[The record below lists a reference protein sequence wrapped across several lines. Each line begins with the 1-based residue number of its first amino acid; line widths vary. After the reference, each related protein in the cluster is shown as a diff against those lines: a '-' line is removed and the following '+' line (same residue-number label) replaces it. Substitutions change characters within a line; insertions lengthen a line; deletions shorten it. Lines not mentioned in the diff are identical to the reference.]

1 MQTLSS
7 LSESAKKGF
16 NMEFSEF
23 LKRSPTKAEKANNN
37 TDENLKINKKILL
50 LKNSKITT
58 P

>member
-1 MQTLSS
+1 
-7 LSESAKKGF
+7 
-16 NMEFSEF
+16 MEFCEF
-23 LKRSPTKAEKANNN
+23 LKRSPTKAEKTNSN